1 MKRDGEGL
9 PAYRTVY
16 EALRKR
22 IMEGDF
28 PAGSRLPSKR
38 TAAADFGV
46 SVITVEHAYALLCDE
61 GYAESRERSGFYAAY
76 RRRDSFPV
84 GGDQTVPLPRAPAS
98 SGGGASG
105 DSAPAFPHSVYAKT
119 VRRVLTDY
127 EDILYRKSPSGG
139 LTMLR
144 RTIAEYLGR
153 SRGIRANPENI
164 VVGSGAEYLYTLIPM
179 ILGRGRVFA
188 VESPSYGK
196 ILTIYRASG
205 LDCEELRLGQNGID
219 SGELERS
226 RAGVL
231 HITPYRSYPSM
242 VTASAAKRHEYIRWA
257 MERDGLLIEDD
268 VESEFAPAIRRAE
281 TLYALAPDR
290 VIYINSFSKTLFPS
304 LRAGYMILPD
314 GLTEAY
320 RETAGLLS
328 CTVPVLEQCIL
339 NELIARGD
347 FERHLN
353 RMRRRL
359 RKRDGD
365 APDPGEEKP

>member
-16 EALRKR
+16 ETLRAR
-22 IMEGDF
+22 IMEGDY
-28 PAGSRLPSKR
+28 PPGARLPSKR
-38 TAAADFGV
+38 TAAEDFGV
-46 SVITVEHAYALLCDE
+46 SVITAEHAYALLCDE
-61 GYAESRERSGFYAAY
+61 GYAESRERSGFYASY
-76 RRRDSFPV
+76 RKRDSFPV
-84 GGDQTVPLPRAPAS
+84 AAAPAR
-98 SGGGASG
+98 
-105 DSAPAFPHSVYAKT
+105 SAPPPREQGTDESAPSFPHSVYAKT
-119 VRRVLTDY
+119 VRRVLAEY
-127 EDILYRKSPSGG
+127 EDILYKKSPSGG
-139 LTMLR
+139 LTELR

-153 SRGIRANPENI
+153 SRGIRADPENI

-179 ILGRGRVFA
+179 ILGHGRIFA

-242 VTASAAKRHEYIRWA
+242 VTASAAKRHEYVRWA
-257 MERDGLLIEDD
+257 RERGGLLIEDD

-281 TLYALAPDR
+281 TLYALDPER
-290 VIYINSFSKTLFPS
+290 VIYLNSFSKTLFPS

-314 GLTEAY
+314 SLMGAY
-320 RETAGLLS
+320 RESAGLLS
-328 CTVPVLEQCIL
+328 CTVPVLEQCVL

-353 RMRRRL
+353 RMRRRM
-359 RKRDGD
+359 RKQSPTPADPAGD
-365 APDPGEEKP
+365 QP